1 MNLNIRGFILI
12 IGVIFIVGFVISIFT
27 GDKVIDTC
35 PDVEIYKNYSNDKY
49 RFGYNE
55 LDDYFTVV
63 DIQCN
68 IIYEEYYFNEYF
80 VNKYATLINKTPEK
94 TLKNTEDIFEI
105 TTKLLNDPLPVP
117 KTKLQEEL
125 IKKLKKPIQPI
136 QPINDLDLIISDYS
150 NLYDVS
156 KESITNDI
164 IDEIE
169 LEQIKSNTT
178 LFVYDVLDK
187 SGFLDEKQILDL
199 VQEESRWYKDFA
211 FWCIS
216 FFQSTDTYKNFKK
229 SYYRKALNK
238 IMFEEPIKYL
248 YNDMKDKTTQ

>member
-1 MNLNIRGFILI
+1 MSIDIKGFFLI
-12 IGVIFIVGFVISIFT
+12 VGIIFIVGFGISFFV

-35 PDVEIYKNYSNDKY
+35 PDVKIYKNYSNDGY

-55 LDDYFTVV
+55 LDSYFTIV
-63 DIQCN
+63 DMQCN

-80 VNKYATLINKTPEK
+80 ISKYATLINKTPEK
-94 TLKNTEDIFEI
+94 ALKDTEDVFEV

-125 IKKLKKPIQPI
+125 IKKLKKPIK
-136 QPINDLDLIISDYS
+136 PINDLDLVIGDYS

-156 KESITNDI
+156 KESITNNI
-164 IDEIE
+164 IDEVE
-169 LEQIKSNTT
+169 LENIKSNTT

-187 SGFLDEKQILDL
+187 SGILDEKQILDL

-211 FWCIS
+211 FWCVS
-216 FFQSTDTYKNFKK
+216 FFQSTDTYKSFKK